1 MTNSYRNVTKLKT
14 PGSSSEHTKVVN
26 IYQYGNFK
34 LAYSYRDWTGTAVSQ
49 EVLLL
54 ENRFPSNKGWTIDWK

>member
-1 MTNSYRNVTKLKT
+1 MTNSYRNVTKLRT

-26 IYQYGNFK
+26 IYQNGTFK

-49 EVLLL
+49 EVQLL
-54 ENRFPSNKGWTIDWK
+54 EMRFPSNKGWTIDWK

>member
-1 MTNSYRNVTKLKT
+1 MNSYRTVTKLKT

-26 IYQYGNFK
+26 IYQNGNFK

-49 EVLLL
+49 EVQLL
-54 ENRFPSNKGWTIDWK
+54 ETRFPSDKGWTIDWK